1 MMHLGDNSQTRANS
15 ITIAVVMCLL
25 AAIFSLL
32 TKQRVEAV
40 ASAPDNVASAAA
52 QPSQPAI
59 DLPPATQPLSL
70 TLSPSTLLLETDPS
84 SPVTSSFQI
93 FNNSDE
99 TEHLQISLMKFAADQ
114 TGAAPVIRE
123 FDSGDDFKNWMHITP
138 STISVEPDTWKTVQI
153 TFEPPREA
161 ALSYYY
167 AIVVSRQTKTPALGG
182 ETAIVGAPAILALTT
197 VRSPLAKQE
206 LQLKSFR
213 ATKRV
218 FEFLPVEFEL
228 VVENTGNI
236 HLAPIGNIFIN
247 NSSKK
252 DIGQLQI
259 NKSNGLILP
268 GSTRTYTL
276 KWEEGFPLF
285 KPVIKDGTVV
295 TDAQGKPKMH
305 LEWDLS
311 KANLLRIGKFSAHLL
326 FIYDDGKRDV
336 PTEAV
341 VNFFVMP
348 WRILAVIGFIVLCV
362 SLVVLMPIIWIMKK
376 AKQQR
381 QTNTVSNRP

>member
-1 MMHLGDNSQTRANS
+1 MMHLGTRKPSRRISIKTAFLLCVFATCLAVTS
-15 ITIAVVMCLL
+15 ITQAQGAEPAAPTEATTSAESPDAAPVV
-25 AAIFSLL
+25 
-32 TKQRVEAV
+32 
-40 ASAPDNVASAAA
+40 
-52 QPSQPAI
+52 
-59 DLPPATQPLSL
+59 PPATQPLSL

-84 SPVTSSFQI
+84 SPVSSSFQI

-99 TEHLQISLMKFAADQ
+99 TEHLRISLMKFAADQ

-123 FDSGDDFKNWMHITP
+123 FDVADEYKNWMRFSP
-138 STISVEPDTWKTVQI
+138 STVTVESDTWQTVQI
-153 TFEPPREA
+153 TFDPPKEA

-167 AIVVSRQTKTPALGG
+167 AIVVSRQAQTPALEG

-247 NSSKK
+247 DSSKK
-252 DIGQLQI
+252 DIGQLQL

-285 KPVIKDGTVV
+285 KPIVKDGAVV
-295 TDAQGKPKMH
+295 TDAQGTPKMH

-311 KANLLRIGKFSAHLL
+311 KANLLRIGKFSAHVL
-326 FIYDDGKRDV
+326 FIYDDGKRDI

-348 WRILAVIGFIVLCV
+348 WRILAVVSFILLCIA
-362 SLVVLMPIIWIMKK
+362 LVILMPIIWIVKK
-376 AKQQR
+376 ARQR
-381 QTNTVSNRP
+381 HSAPANNRP